1 MSVNFAYNFKTK
13 NYNDFI
19 CNLAKLCKT
28 YHYEYD
34 IVRTEK
40 KNETSNIYVKFFE
53 TKQSSIINDQLGC
66 LLQDL
71 TVLDIS

>member
-1 MSVNFAYNFKTK
+1 MSAIFVHNFKTK
-13 NYNDFI
+13 NYNYFI
-19 CNLAKLCKT
+19 HSLDKLCKI

-34 IVRTEK
+34 IIHTEK
-40 KNETSNIYVKFFE
+40 NNEIDNIHVEFFE

-71 TVLDIS
+71 SEFDMS

>member
-1 MSVNFAYNFKTK
+1 M
-13 NYNDFI
+13 
-19 CNLAKLCKT
+19 AKLSKT

-40 KNETSNIYVKFFE
+40 KNETNNVYVKFFE

-71 TVLDIS
+71 TALDIS